1 MVLTVGDIRK
11 ALEKYS
17 DDTIIFDNFGEDER
31 MTTEMPVDKNG
42 FSVSKAN
49 VKKLK
54 KQSRYW
60 ANCPDDVKSAI
71 CLNTWFDASYDYAD
85 LT

>member
-11 ALEKYS
+11 SLEKYS
-17 DDTIIFDNFGEDER
+17 DDTIIFENFGER
-31 MTTEMPVDKNG
+31 ITFEMPVDKNS

-49 VKKLK
+49 VKELK
-54 KQSRYW
+54 QRSRW
-60 ANCPDDVKSAI
+60 WVNCPNNVKDAI